1 MPSSKRG
8 LEGATIPPPLASSAA
23 ALGIV
28 AAHAASRAAWLESR
42 ASNLASAV
50 PLDAVGPSG
59 GGGGGGGGEGGGGA
73 TSRAAAESAALSAAI
88 HARRVRRR
96 LHAALLVEAEPVPIA
111 QIKVVRG
118 VLTAAV
124 RATAAPVGGADLRA
138 GGSGSS
144 ASSLPEHVAAVALL
158 DACLAPVSRGSCLP
172 RARAGTSLSHLSL
185 LGGRPPGPPSFTH
198 SPTYPLTCPPPVVST
213 AQARAH

>member
-50 PLDAVGPSG
+50 PLDAVGPS
-59 GGGGGGGGEGGGGA
+59 GGGGGGEGGGGA

-172 RARAGTSLSHLSL
+172 RARAGPSRTSLSSA
-185 LGGRPPGPPSFTH
+185 GGPQALPP
-198 SPTYPLTCPPPVVST
+198 
-213 AQARAH
+213 